1 MGTGYTSTLGDIQY
15 LFNVASDSDRDKVA
29 GRLSARIEK
38 TGGGFRYFD
47 QSGSEISVEELH
59 RRSQVD
65 PEIQRGIYNMW
76 MTYAH

>member
-1 MGTGYTSTLGDIQY
+1 MGTGYTSTLADIRY
-15 LFNVASDSDRDKVA
+15 LFSVASDADRDKVA
-29 GRLSARIEK
+29 GRLGARIDK
-38 TGGGFRYFD
+38 TILGFRYFD
-47 QSGSEISVEELH
+47 QSGSEIPLEEIH